1 MKFQEFRGLS
11 AEAKNMEILRMLPR
25 LTPLTKEFEKLKNSL
40 NVAIDKVAI
49 LKYLL
54 LKSVKNIN
62 YWKINGL
69 EYEYGILCNKTR
81 SVDDI
86 LDRQERI

>member
-54 LKSVKNIN
+54 LTSVKNIN
-62 YWKINGL
+62 Y
-69 EYEYGILCNKTR
+69 
-81 SVDDI
+81 
-86 LDRQERI
+86 